1 MKKTH
6 IAYSRGFTLVEIL
19 VSTFVFVMIAM
30 SIYSSIASIYQVHET
45 TDAKVVATELAG
57 EQIEI
62 IRNLPYSSVGIKSG
76 LPVGVIDYV
85 QSLSRSGYMFEV
97 TTTVR
102 NIDDPFDGVFPA
114 DTVPADYKLVQI
126 EIDCSNCKNF
136 NTLKFTTNVGPK
148 ALETPTNSGALFI
161 QAIDASGLPVPQAD
175 VQIVNSSVS
184 PSIIINDTTNNS
196 GLLQIVSAPPGTNAY
211 KVTVS
216 KDGYSTE
223 TTYAP
228 GTVGNTNPTKQNP
241 TVIQQQVTQL
251 SFAIDKTSTIRVSTV
266 DSMCAVIPSIPFTIS
281 GSKII
286 GTPNVLKYSKATS
299 TNASGLLTLGHMEWD
314 TYDALETSPT
324 YDFAGSI
331 PVLPLNIAP
340 ESTQDLKI
348 ILVTSTTSSAELVTV
363 LDSATGLPISGAT
376 VTLTGATTTS
386 LTTGRGFITQ
396 SSWIGGGGQEIFSD
410 KTKYSS
416 SQGMDTT
423 SITNGMKIQNV
434 FGSYLASSTL
444 ISSTFDAGDL
454 SNFYQLSWSPQTQP
468 VQTGA
473 SSTRFQIATNND
485 NATWNFVGPDG
496 TANSYYSGSGGSISS
511 VHNNMRYMRYKA
523 YLQTADYSYSPSVSS
538 VTVTFTSSCTPLGQ
552 VLFQA
557 LPAGTYTLSVSKS
570 GYQTYTSTVN
580 LTSGWQQT
588 VVNLQI

>member
-1 MKKTH
+1 MKRMNLKSTG
-6 IAYSRGFTLVEIL
+6 GFTLVEIL
-19 VSTFVFVMIAM
+19 VSAFVFVMIAM
-30 SIYSSIASIYQVHET
+30 AVYRSIASIYQVHET

-76 LPVGVIDYV
+76 LPVGVIDHV
-85 QSLSRSGYMFEV
+85 QSLSRSGYNFEV

-102 NIDDPFDGVFPA
+102 SIDDPFDGVFPT
-114 DTVPADYKLVQI
+114 DTVPADYKLVQMD
-126 EIDCSNCKNF
+126 IDCSNCKNF
-136 NTLKFTTNVGPK
+136 STLTFTTNVGPK
-148 ALETPTNSGALFI
+148 ALETPTTSGALFI
-161 QAIDASGLPVPQAD
+161 QAIDASGLPVAQAD
-175 VQIVNSSVS
+175 VHIVNSAA
-184 PSIIINDTTNNS
+184 SITIDDTTNNS

-228 GTVGNTNPTKQNP
+228 GTSGNTNPTKANP

-251 SFAIDKTSTIRVSTV
+251 SFAIDRVSTINVSTV
-266 DSMCAVIPSIPFTIS
+266 DNMCAVIPSIPFTIA
-281 GSKII
+281 GAKII
-286 GTPNVLKYSKATS
+286 GTPNVLKFSKSTS
-299 TNASGLLTLGHMEWD
+299 TNASGLLALGNMEWD
-314 TYDALETSPT
+314 TYNATETSPT

-331 PVLPLNIAP
+331 PVLPLTITP
-340 ESTQDLKI
+340 GSTQDLKI
-348 ILVTSTTSSAELVTV
+348 ILVTSTSSSAELVTV
-363 LDSATGLPISGAT
+363 LDNATRLPVSGAI

-386 LTTGRGFITQ
+386 LTTGRGFISQ
-396 SSWIGGGGQEIFSD
+396 SSWIGGGGQETFSD

-416 SQGMDTT
+416 ALNTDTT
-423 SITNGMKIQNV
+423 SATNGMKLQNV
-434 FGSYLASSTL
+434 FGTYLASSTL
-444 ISSTFDAGDL
+444 ISSTFDTGDL

-468 VQTGA
+468 AQTGA

-485 NATWNFVGPDG
+485 NSTWNFVGPDG
-496 TANSYYSGSGGSISS
+496 TSGTYYSGNGGTISS
-511 VHNNMRYMRYKA
+511 VHNNMRYIRYKA
-523 YLQTADYSYSPSVSS
+523 YLQTANTAYTPNVSNVS
-538 VTVTFTSSCTPLGQ
+538 ITFTSACTPLGQ

-580 LTSGWQQT
+580 LSSGWQQS